1 MARFGLYQN
10 TTKHNN
16 AQILDLD
23 ELCMAIS
30 KRDNFISQITCQW
43 CCLNYI
49 FTNKMKF
56 WTENIAVILVLLH
69 KQARG
74 APPPHPPT
82 PPPPH
87 PTPPT
92 PPPLSDKNS
101 CHMYEQTICKKIV
114 IALERCYLFQ
124 HTWWICIVLCHE
136 ALVPMRKMTSVFIK
150 AVIASQISKSKTWHA
165 HMWYSRTIDYR
176 LANRQLVV
184 IMHVGDVVVKY
195 SSSGRSS
202 IERCCFQ
209 VAVTARN

>member
-1 MARFGLYQN
+1 MVRFGLYQN

-69 KQARG
+69 RQARG
-74 APPPHPPT
+74 AP
-82 PPPPH
+82 
-87 PTPPT
+87 

-101 CHMYEQTICKKIV
+101 CHMYLCKKIV

-136 ALVPMRKMTSVFIK
+136 TLVQMRKMTSVFIM

-165 HMWYSRTIDYR
+165 HMWYSCTIDYR

-209 VAVTARN
+209 EAVTARN